1 MYFNIT
7 IIILCVLCI
16 VVISNHLYKLN
27 NSSEKIKENFNN
39 GVTTVCNFQPSDSMT
54 HPECLSQCIQ
64 YANSDENSDE
74 LDACL
79 NEDNI
84 EGCIK
89 KCEIYH
95 TQNSPCIRDD
105 GSTDCLITPHYDIS
119 GASIQQCVDRCKAN
133 TCYKG
138 CTKYTINDPNTGQQ
152 ITDEYTH
159 RISDYDKCDASIQ
172 NHKYCS
178 KCVEQCKNCSDPR
191 RCKWLTPEEDE
202 EQSRQAFRNAPFN
215 IGVIPENES
224 AVIYWNET
232 SQDVKNYLIMY
243 YRKDEVNLNSENVQ
257 QTPIQ
262 IRTINRSFE
271 KTGPNTHTIH
281 GLENGV
287 LYTVTI
293 NKISNHNQARG
304 AEVKSSNT
312 VDIVPSTVSVINFSG
327 LESSSHSA
335 QHESVP
341 SSIMNNLLGKTIDLT
356 L

>member
-27 NSSEKIKENFNN
+27 NQPEQITENFNN
-39 GVTTVCNFQPSDSMT
+39 NAGLLCSFDVENTYT

-64 YANSDENSDE
+64 YANDPNNESE
-74 LDACL
+74 LEACL
-79 NEDNI
+79 NEDN
-84 EGCIK
+84 EQGCIK
-89 KCEIYH
+89 KCENHH
-95 TQNSPCIRDD
+95 TQRSPCVREDTTTQCI
-105 GSTDCLITPHYDIS
+105 ITPHYDIS
-119 GASIQQCVDRCKAN
+119 GSNIQQCIDRCKSN
-133 TCYKG
+133 TCYTG
-138 CTKYTINDPNTGQQ
+138 CTDYKIRGPDGQLETG
-152 ITDEYTH
+152 TYTH
-159 RISDYDKCDASIQ
+159 KLSDYDKCDASVE

-178 KCVEQCKNCSDPR
+178 KCVDECKNCSDPR
-191 RCKWLTPEEDE
+191 RCKWLTPPEEE
-202 EQSRQAFRNAPFN
+202 EQSRQAFRNSPFN

-232 SQDVKNYLIMY
+232 SNNVKNYLIMY
-243 YRKDEVNLNSENVQ
+243 YRKDDVNLNSENVQ

-262 IRTINRSFE
+262 IRTINRPFE
-271 KTGPNTHTIH
+271 QTGPNTHTIH

-287 LYTVTI
+287 SYTVTI

-327 LESSSHSA
+327 LESNSNNA
-335 QHESVP
+335 LHESAA
-341 SSIMNNLLGKTIDLT
+341 SSIMNNLLGKTIELT